1 MLPSATLL
9 LTRLLKI
16 EQQRAMTKL
25 WKISRVLA
33 FFFLAVAMGSKNFL
47 PVVCKKWSTICKKY
61 GISLS
66 LPNKKRCRMLK
77 PRKSDAGSSGI
88 IMTYRDCRFQQ
99 GISFANDVSRQRFW
113 IRCGQ
118 ATGGSVGVELAGEFL
133 DHSSASG
140 KTISIGINAMG
151 SCLRF
156 GMRNTHT
163 LRWIMGLRPTGTNI
177 LRGHRI
183 TKNTRTTCGCQSA
196 QRKPTRKEPFLRNL
210 FASKAAHPPSKP
222 LRSSRSGPTGAS
234 GTREHLCTPK
244 KVECDMEVPF
254 LRA

>member
-16 EQQRAMTKL
+16 KQRRAWQNFGKFRGYWRFSSL
-25 WKISRVLA
+25 RLRWEA
-33 FFFLAVAMGSKNFL
+33 KNFL
-47 PVVCKKWSTICKKY
+47 PVVCKKWSTLFKKY

-66 LPNKKRCRMLK
+66 LPSKKRCRMLK
-77 PRKSDAGSSGI
+77 PRKSDANSSSI

-99 GISFANDVSRQRFW
+99 GISFANDVNRQRFW

-118 ATGGSVGVELAGEFL
+118 ATGGSVGVELAGWFL

-163 LRWIMGLRPTGTNI
+163 HTL
-177 LRGHRI
+177 
-183 TKNTRTTCGCQSA
+183 
-196 QRKPTRKEPFLRNL
+196 
-210 FASKAAHPPSKP
+210 
-222 LRSSRSGPTGAS
+222 
-234 GTREHLCTPK
+234 
-244 KVECDMEVPF
+244 
-254 LRA
+254 